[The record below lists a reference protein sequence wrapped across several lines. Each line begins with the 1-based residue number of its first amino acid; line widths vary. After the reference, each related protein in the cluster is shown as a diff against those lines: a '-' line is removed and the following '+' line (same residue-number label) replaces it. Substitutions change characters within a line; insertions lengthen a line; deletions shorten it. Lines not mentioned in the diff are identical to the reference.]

1 MTSCFTGLPERHFA
15 ARRSLWIATFL
26 GCLVFLLGLP
36 GHAVSQSVRVG
47 VLLPL
52 SGHLAAIGDM
62 EKTAFSM
69 AALAVNDQ
77 GGIHG
82 HRLDLL
88 FADTAGKPSTARSA
102 AERLI
107 SQEAVVALSGGVSSA
122 VAWEIANLAQQ
133 KRIPFLVTTASA
145 NRITEKGLDHVFR
158 LAAPAGEQF
167 DPLTSFVRRAT
178 DIHSAGILWD
188 QDMGD
193 FLYRRFLRLFRHVA
207 VRVNM
212 REPYRSGDTDP
223 MDVILEAMVRNPHL
237 ICVIARAKTG
247 AMLIQQAREAGL
259 NPRAFLGGT
268 TDFATDAFAAA
279 ADESA
284 EHVFAVTPWVQTAP
298 YPRARDFYQAFSKTF
313 GAPPHYHAAQA
324 FAAAEVIV
332 DALRR
337 SPGLASEEIQ
347 QALAATDMMT
357 VFGPVRFI
365 AYEHKTQQN
374 RAPAFLIQWQRGEPQ
389 IVWPRNMATAP
400 YVYPLPIWSAQEDS
414 AGAPAR
420 QTGDRLRLGDQ

>member
-1 MTSCFTGLPERHFA
+1 LGN
-15 ARRSLWIATFL
+15 ATFL
-26 GCLVFLLGLP
+26 VCLVFLLGLP

-52 SGHLAAIGDM
+52 SGRLAAIGDM

-69 AALAVNDQ
+69 AALAVNDE

-102 AERLI
+102 AERII

-167 DPLTSFVRRAT
+167 DPLISFVRRAT

-193 FLYRRFLRLFRHVA
+193 FLYRRFLRLFRNLDI
-207 VRVNM
+207 RVNM

-237 ICVIARAKTG
+237 ICVISRAKTG
-247 AMLIQQAREAGL
+247 AMLIQQARAAGL

-279 ADESA
+279 GESA
-284 EHVFAVTPWVQTAP
+284 EHVFALTPWVQTAP
-298 YPRARDFYQAFSKTF
+298 YPRAGAFYQAFSKTF
-313 GAPPHYHAAQA
+313 GALPDYHAAQA

-347 QALAATDMMT
+347 QALTTTDMMT
-357 VFGPVRFI
+357 VFGPIRFV
-365 AYEHKTQQN
+365 AYEHKTHQN
-374 RAPAFLIQWQRGEPQ
+374 RATAFLIQWQGGEPQ

-400 YVYPLPIWSAQEDS
+400 YVYPLPIWSAQEDPAAAA
-414 AGAPAR
+414 AG
-420 QTGDRLRLGDQ
+420 QTGDRLRLGDE